1 MDSIILASE
10 STRRREW
17 LSSRIEGMGVSLE
30 FCSIMEPEP
39 KPKYGS
45 EVSNQVEAA
54 CLHKAEHALL
64 EWGGM
69 IPRGGLMVV
78 ADTLVE
84 DPDES
89 RHPLGKPTGHL
100 EAAAMLIRLSGRRH
114 RVWSS
119 TAIAYPPDF
128 VLKSEDADSKRKIN
142 ARAIEIWTDFSIV
155 EFDDMGEE
163 GVANLVN
170 SGSWM
175 GKAGGYDIAG
185 EASDFLTLVE
195 GGDEAVLG
203 FSPRAIHRLVD
214 LIG

>member
-17 LSSRIEGMGVSLE
+17 LSSRVKGMGVSLE

-39 KPKYGS
+39 EPKYGS

-54 CLHKAEHALL
+54 CLHKAENAIL
-64 EWGGM
+64 ESAK
-69 IPRGGLMVV
+69 INPRGRLMVV

-84 DPDES
+84 DPDDS
-89 RHPLGKPTGHL
+89 KLPLGKPTGHL
-100 EAAAMLIRLSGRRH
+100 KAAGMLIRLSGRRH

-128 VLKSEDADSKRKIN
+128 VLKGEDGDSVYFIKGW
-142 ARAIEIWTDFSIV
+142 AVELWTDFSIV
-155 EFDDMGEE
+155 EFEDIGEE
-163 GVANLVN
+163 GVVTLVN

-185 EASDFLTLVE
+185 EAADFVTLIE
-195 GGDEAVLG
+195 GRDEAVLG